1 MNMQIDEK
9 INQSDGNLG
18 NMAEELRKLREE
30 VTPPP
35 KREKGRTSVLQ
46 LLAYQWVMIQFLV
59 IVWNSFS
66 SLHFNSIPTN
76 VQGTRSY
83 VSLFL
88 FLTATA
94 R

>member
-1 MNMQIDEK
+1 MSMQIDEK

-30 VTPPP
+30 VTPPL
-35 KREKGRTSVLQ
+35 KREKGTTSVLQ
-46 LLAYQWVMIQFLV
+46 LLAYQWVMIKFLV

-66 SLHFNSIPTN
+66 SLRFNNIPTN
-76 VQGTRSY
+76 VKGTRSY
-83 VSLFL
+83 VSAFL